1 MGIYRTDGIEYFNK
15 QKDIMKKILF
25 LLIAVLATQVT
36 TAQNILIVDRSE
48 TSPSGDNYYS
58 DLQEAIISSADG
70 DIIYVMPNVNSYGN
84 IEIHNQFNLTIIG
97 AGYNV
102 AAASLDRPYHSRILN
117 LEMRNSHNITLKGLY
132 INGAGGFEIG
142 NALESESTNI
152 LIDETFIA
160 RLDIDRANNITISN
174 SFIYSS
180 FGTSSSRSENISVLN
195 SVLRVSQFSTV
206 YNSSLENCLITG
218 ASLSTTVGSSIF
230 KNNIFANNSTT
241 SEGPI
246 WASNNNT
253 FINNF
258 TTTPISYN
266 DGSNTGSGNIE
277 LIMGLDGIFADD
289 SVRADVD
296 WSSDW
301 LLTPEHELIII
312 GGSDG
317 TDIGPTGG
325 ANPMDGSPIF
335 SLPTIYEL
343 RIPTEVKAGEDIEV
357 TIKAKG
363 N

>member
-1 MGIYRTDGIEYFNK
+1 
-15 QKDIMKKILF
+15 MKKALF
-25 LLIAVLATQVT
+25 ILIAVLATQTT
-36 TAQNILIVDRSE
+36 TAQNILIVDRSLSN
-48 TSPSGDNYYS
+48 TLGDNYYT
-58 DLQEAIISSADG
+58 DLQAAIDAAVSD
-70 DIIYVMPNVNSYGN
+70 DIIYLMPNTNTYGN
-84 IEIHNQFNLTIIG
+84 IKINNQFNLTIIG
-97 AGYNV
+97 AGYNA

-132 INGAGGFEIG
+132 INGSGGFEIG
-142 NALESESTNI
+142 NALDSESTNI

-160 RLDIDRANNITISN
+160 RMDIDRANNVTISN
-174 SFIYSS
+174 SFIYTSFSTSQSS
-180 FGTSSSRSENISVLN
+180 GFSENISVLN
-195 SVLRVSQFSTV
+195 SVIRVSTFQSVHNTSF
-206 YNSSLENCLITG
+206 ENCLITG
-218 ASLSTTVGSSIF
+218 ATLGSSVDDSIF

-246 WASNNNT
+246 WANNNNT

-258 TTTPISYN
+258 TTTPISY
-266 DGSNTGSGNIE
+266 DGGNNTGSGNIGI
-277 LIMGLDGIFADD
+277 IMGLDGIFADD
-289 SVRADVD
+289 SVRADVN

-301 LLTPEHELIII
+301 LLTPEHELIIN

-343 RIPTEVKAGEDIEV
+343 RIPTEIKAGEDIEV

>member
-1 MGIYRTDGIEYFNK
+1 
-15 QKDIMKKILF
+15 MKKILF
-25 LLIAVLATQVT
+25 LLIAVLATQIT
-36 TAQNILIVDRSE
+36 TAQNILIVDKSE

-84 IEIHNQFNLTIIG
+84 IEINNQFNLTIIG
-97 AGYNV
+97 AGYNA

-132 INGAGGFEIG
+132 INGSGGFEIG
-142 NALESESTNI
+142 NALDSESTNI
-152 LIDETFIA
+152 LINETFIA
-160 RLDIDRANNITISN
+160 RMDIDRANNVTISN
-174 SFIYSS
+174 SFIFTS
-180 FGTSSSRSENISVLN
+180 FGTSFRSENTSILN

-206 YNSSLENCLITG
+206 NSSLFENCLITG
-218 ASLSTTVGSSIF
+218 ATLGSGVNDSIF

-301 LLTPEHELIII
+301 LLTPEHELIIN